1 MATSSVGSTTAS
13 TTSTTSTA
21 ASVAGSATAIAA
33 ANRASAQKILTSMS
47 AGSGVDL
54 ASLAQ
59 NLVDAE
65 KIPKQT
71 EINAKITKNES
82 KVSGLSAVMFMM
94 SELKASLSGL
104 KDKNNFNTVNVTNS
118 NTSAVSVT
126 ASAAAAVDDHSVV
139 INSLSKGQKWV
150 SAGFVSGTDSINN
163 GSAFKLNLTG
173 TNAGVSE
180 GTSSRTSTYIA
191 TISSPTFGTNPSV
204 TDFKTFSIDVNGQTI
219 SLTPAPATA
228 TMADLASNIQSQLRT
243 LDGSSDLS
251 VTLMGASGLQI
262 TSATTSR
269 VLTNPVLSKSTVINL
284 ETGASIGTATDNT
297 IQNASFGSNPSANDF
312 SSFTVNISGTERT
325 IFPAPTSPTLS
336 SLAENIQSQ
345 LRALDANSD
354 ITVSYSGSSFTVSSA
369 SNKTITGIGL
379 TKKTYSDTPADLV
392 SAINSTYRGFKAEL
406 INTGMGSSPYQVR
419 ITGSSGST
427 EGFTLSTDS
436 AAANTLLSVSNAP
449 VVAATDA
456 NITVDGVSYKRKN
469 NSISDIVTGLTFNLK
484 APASSVTLSVARDTT
499 DLKTKLNALVT
510 AYNDFDNICKETTNP
525 KSTLD
530 QYGATL
536 VGDSTVRMVK
546 QQIRS
551 LLSSTS
557 STPGSSI
564 KSMNQVGFS
573 INEKGVMSLD
583 ATKLDT
589 VLQTNIDDVAK
600 VFTGG
605 YNSLSTYSSLSAG
618 VAGDTVKKLT
628 TLLGPTGPFT
638 TKTENANTENTKYQ
652 ADLTKLQTR
661 MDALLVRY
669 QKQFSAMNSIV
680 GSTNS
685 LKTSLKSTFDGM
697 MASYTNK

>member
-1 MATSSVGSTTAS
+1 M
-13 TTSTTSTA
+13 
-21 ASVAGSATAIAA
+21 
-33 ANRASAQKILTSMS
+33 
-47 AGSGVDL
+47 
-54 ASLAQ
+54 
-59 NLVDAE
+59 
-65 KIPKQT
+65 
-71 EINAKITKNES
+71 
-82 KVSGLSAVMFMM
+82 
-94 SELKASLSGL
+94 
-104 KDKNNFNTVNVTNS
+104 
-118 NTSAVSVT
+118 
-126 ASAAAAVDDHSVV
+126 
-139 INSLSKGQKWV
+139 
-150 SAGFVSGTDSINN
+150 
-163 GSAFKLNLTG
+163 
-173 TNAGVSE
+173 
-180 GTSSRTSTYIA
+180 
-191 TISSPTFGTNPSV
+191 
-204 TDFKTFSIDVNGQTI
+204 
-219 SLTPAPATA
+219 
-228 TMADLASNIQSQLRT
+228 
-243 LDGSSDLS
+243 
-251 VTLMGASGLQI
+251 
-262 TSATTSR
+262 
-269 VLTNPVLSKSTVINL
+269 
-284 ETGASIGTATDNT
+284 
-297 IQNASFGSNPSANDF
+297 
-312 SSFTVNISGTERT
+312 
-325 IFPAPTSPTLS
+325 
-336 SLAENIQSQ
+336 
-345 LRALDANSD
+345 
-354 ITVSYSGSSFTVSSA
+354 
-369 SNKTITGIGL
+369 
-379 TKKTYSDTPADLV
+379 
-392 SAINSTYRGFKAEL
+392 
-406 INTGMGSSPYQVR
+406 
-419 ITGSSGST
+419 
-427 EGFTLSTDS
+427 
-436 AAANTLLSVSNAP
+436 LSVSNAP

-456 NITVDGVSYKRKN
+456 DITVDGVSYKRKT

-564 KSMNQVGFS
+564 KSMSQVGFS